1 MEYSNHSRFIKASS
15 FKNTTVQNAVGDKI
29 GKIEDLMIDSH
40 TGGATYAVLSV
51 DTGFLNLGNKYFAIP
66 WEAFRFDTAQ
76 KDVFILNVDKDRLK
90 DAPGF
95 DKDEWPDHPQH
106 EFLAEVHSYYGF
118 ERAMEQRPPLG
129 TGTGTGVDTTDTITQ
144 RHDRDP
150 NPKQTNFI

>member
-29 GKIEDLMIDSH
+29 GSIEDLMVDSH
-40 TGGATYAVLSV
+40 NGRAVYAVLSV
-51 DTGFLNLGNKYFAIP
+51 DTGFLNMGSKYFAIP
-66 WEAFRFDTAQ
+66 WEAFAFDTAQ

-95 DKDEWPDHPQH
+95 EKDEWPDHPQH

-118 ERAMEQRPPLG
+118 ERATEPTPPLG
-129 TGTGTGVDTTDTITQ
+129 TGTRTKDTITQ

-150 NPKQTNFI
+150 NPKQSNFI